1 MYIFNPEH
9 DLALGNFGAN
19 YTPPESAVKLASDLA
34 LLPIWYAPDG
44 EHIVAEGAANADYLR
59 TLQSMLPIHS
69 EMIPFTEIPSFASEI
84 IIPWGWNPLLRQQLM
99 KAGVSSDFLP
109 SMEDLSR
116 LRDYSG
122 RQHAA
127 RLLHELLPQ
136 NDIFC
141 GGALFFDR
149 LNEVLEYLSSFS
161 GDKVLK
167 MPNSGSGKGLIWI
180 KGEITDKQTDWCRR
194 VIATQGGII
203 AEPVYDKHTDLAM
216 EFSANRRKV
225 NFECYSLFE
234 SASSGAYA
242 GNRLLTDKQFEDE
255 VLKFIDVSVLYRL
268 REELTVRLA
277 EYFPEYEGPMGVDM
291 MICRKEKGFRLHP
304 CVEINMRMNMGIV
317 ARRFFDRFVH
327 PDSEGIYRIGYFKH
341 KGEAANF
348 CCEQK
353 KAFPLEIDH
362 ERISSGYLPLTP
374 VNESTRYVAWSRI
387 LRKEKIS
394 E

>member
-34 LLPIWYAPDG
+34 LLPVWYAPDG
-44 EHIVAEGAANADYLR
+44 ELIVAGGAANADYLR
-59 TLQSMLPIHS
+59 TLQSILPIRS
-69 EMIPFTEIPSFASEI
+69 EAIPFTEIPSFAPER
-84 IIPWGWNPLLRQQLM
+84 IIPWGWNPLLRQQLI
-99 KAGVSSDFLP
+99 KAGVSRDLLP
-109 SMEDLSR
+109 SMEELAR
-116 LRDYSG
+116 LREYSG

-127 RLLHELLPQ
+127 RLLRELLPQ
-136 NDIFC
+136 NDVFC
-141 GGALFFDR
+141 GGALFFTR
-149 LNEVLEYLSSFS
+149 LYEVQEYLSSFS

-180 KGEITDKQTDWCRR
+180 KGEITDKQIDWCRR
-194 VIATQGGII
+194 VIATQGGVV
-203 AEPVYDKHTDLAM
+203 AEPVYDKQTDLAM
-216 EFSANRRKV
+216 EFSANHGKV
-225 NFECYSLFE
+225 TFECYSLFE

-242 GNRLLTDKQFEDE
+242 GNRLLTDKQFENE
-255 VLKFIDVSVLYRL
+255 VSKFIDVSVLYRL
-268 REELTVRLA
+268 REQLTNRLA

-291 MICRKEKGFRLHP
+291 MICRTEEGFRLHP
-304 CVEINMRMNMGIV
+304 CVEINMRMNMGLV

-327 PDSEGIYRIGYFKH
+327 PDSEGMYRIGYFKRE
-341 KGEAANF
+341 GEASKF

-362 ERISSGYLPLTP
+362 GKISSGYLPLTP
-374 VNESTRYVAWSRI
+374 VNETTRYVAWSRI
-387 LRKEKIS
+387 FRKEEIR

>member
-34 LLPIWYAPDG
+34 LLPVWYAPDG
-44 EHIVAEGAANADYLR
+44 ELIVAGGAANADYLR
-59 TLQSMLPIHS
+59 TLQSILPIRS
-69 EMIPFTEIPSFASEI
+69 EVIPFTEIPSFAPER
-84 IIPWGWNPLLRQQLM
+84 IIPWGWNPLLRQQLI
-99 KAGVSSDFLP
+99 KAGVSRDLLP
-109 SMEDLSR
+109 SMEELAR
-116 LRDYSG
+116 LREYSG

-127 RLLHELLPQ
+127 RLLRELLPQ
-136 NDIFC
+136 NDVFC
-141 GGALFFDR
+141 GGALFFTR
-149 LNEVLEYLSSFS
+149 LYEVQEYLSSFS

-180 KGEITDKQTDWCRR
+180 KGEITDKQIDWCRR

-242 GNRLLTDKQFEDE
+242 GNRLLTDKQFENE
-255 VLKFIDVSVLYRL
+255 ASKFIDVPVLYRL
-268 REELTVRLA
+268 REQLANRLA

-291 MICRKEKGFRLHP
+291 MICRTGKGFRLHP
-304 CVEINMRMNMGIV
+304 CVEINMRMNMGLV

-327 PDSEGIYRIGYFKH
+327 TDSEGLYRIGYFKRE
-341 KGEAANF
+341 GEALKF
-348 CCEQK
+348 HDEQQK
-353 KAFPLEIDH
+353 TFPLEIDH
-362 ERISSGYLPLTP
+362 GKISSGYLSLTP
-374 VNESTRYVAWSRI
+374 VNETTRYVAWSI
-387 LRKEKIS
+387 ISRKRKS
-394 E
+394 S